1 MIPWLAIG
9 IGLAAG
15 FLARAAFGG
24 GRGGGARTFW
34 PVRPYR
40 GTISGFGV
48 YRPSIDGVNTRQ
60 HAGVDVGAFI
70 GDAVIAMGDGEVLWP
85 VSGFRIGADLQAV
98 AIRHSDAD
106 YIYAEIHVDP
116 KYMVPGTRVS
126 AGQQIGKVGRNGD
139 GNAMLHLEAWQPDF
153 CPKGFVPWVSG
164 VRPKGLLDV
173 WERIKG
179 LAPATTKK
187 VA

>member
-1 MIPWLAIG
+1 MWQVALASVAVGAAIG
-9 IGLAAG
+9 TL
-15 FLARAAFGG
+15 FK
-24 GRGGGARTFW
+24 RGGGSSSRTLW

-48 YRPSIDGVNTRQ
+48 SRPSIDGANTRQ

-70 GDAVIAMGDGEVLWP
+70 GDAVIAMGPGTVLWP

-116 KYMVPGTRVS
+116 KYMVPGTKVA

-139 GNAMLHLEAWQPDF
+139 GRGMLHLESWTPGST
-153 CPKGFVPWVSG
+153 PKGFVPWVAG
-164 VRPKGLLDV
+164 VKPKGLLDV

-179 LAPATTKK
+179 LAPAKK